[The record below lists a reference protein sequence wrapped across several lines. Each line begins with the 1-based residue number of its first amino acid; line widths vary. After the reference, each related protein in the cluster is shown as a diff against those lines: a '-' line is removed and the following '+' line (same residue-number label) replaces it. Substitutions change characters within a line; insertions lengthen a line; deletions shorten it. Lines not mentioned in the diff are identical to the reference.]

1 LKLISD
7 SRERTLEM
15 GRLIGA
21 ILERGDIVALIGEL
35 GSGKTCFTQ
44 GLAKGMGVAENV
56 PVVSPT
62 FTLINEYPGKI
73 PLFHLDVYRLSGPR
87 DLEDMGYEEVFY
99 GGGII
104 VIEWAEKIQDILPA
118 KTLFVRMRYI
128 DENTREMIFE
138 GPGGKIRK
146 LEEILKVNA
155 SHQGGRNF

>member
-1 LKLISD
+1 MKLISD
-7 SRERTLEM
+7 SREQTLEV

-35 GSGKTCFTQ
+35 GSGKTCLTQ
-44 GLAKGMGVAENV
+44 GMAKGMGVSENV

-128 DENTREMIFE
+128 DENTREMILE
-138 GPGGKIRK
+138 GPGDKIRK
-146 LEEILKVNA
+146 LEKLLD
-155 SHQGGRNF
+155 